1 MNPETILQAQ
11 VIDALNRRGHLVFN
25 HTVGTFFTPQGTRLK
40 IGNHGEADIWGVA
53 KGGRAIFIELK
64 IKGRKPRPDQMQF
77 LKVVSEMGAISGW
90 CTSVEEAIQIVE
102 GEADAKPAP

>member
-64 IKGRKPRPDQMQF
+64 IKGHKPRPDQLQF
-77 LKVVSEMGAISGW
+77 LKVVGEMGAIAGW
-90 CTSVEEAIQIVE
+90 CTSVEEAIKLVE
-102 GEADAKPAP
+102 ETP